1 MFVIVTLTFVLL
13 QKASI
18 LLYVSLYKVVP
29 F

>member
-18 LLYVSLYKVVP
+18 LLYVSWDKVVP